1 MLTLLI
7 PINHNLPFKWTGQE
21 LHFPPPCSAPSPE
34 VLKHQSQGS
43 LPDWEESDS
52 DFTKN

>member
-21 LHFPPPCSAPSPE
+21 LHFPLLCSAASPE

-43 LPDWEESDS
+43 LQDWEESDS
-52 DFTKN
+52 DFTKE